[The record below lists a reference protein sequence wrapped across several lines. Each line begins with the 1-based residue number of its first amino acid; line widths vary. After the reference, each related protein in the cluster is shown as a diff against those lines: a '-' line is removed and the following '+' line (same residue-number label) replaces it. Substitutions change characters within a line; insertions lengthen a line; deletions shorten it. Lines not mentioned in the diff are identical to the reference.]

1 MECERAHMLFTAME
15 EEIRCHFHANKAQEM
30 TGGCK
35 GVITHS
41 VFANDE
47 VFFTGACSVIKLMMK
62 MILNSFV
69 TYG

>member
-1 MECERAHMLFTAME
+1 MFFTAME
-15 EEIRCHFHANKAQEM
+15 EEIRCNFHASKVQEM

-35 GVITHS
+35 GAITHS
-41 VFANDE
+41 VLANDE

-62 MILNSFV
+62 MTLNSFV